1 MTNTSAPLRPSTK
14 QRTVIK
20 RKQQVQPMQGNES
33 LLRDALANGDAT
45 VLAMAFNVGVLIDAN
60 GATMDLQ
67 PASYA
72 IVMLHNNPP
81 HLHGLYGSQSP
92 AVEEPDDV
100 PATT

>member
-1 MTNTSAPLRPSTK
+1 MTNTSAQSRPPTK
-14 QRTVIK
+14 RATVIK
-20 RKQQVQPMQGNES
+20 RKPQVQNMQGNES

-45 VLAMAFNVGVLIDAN
+45 VLAMAFNVGVLVDAD

-81 HLHGLYGSQSP
+81 HLHGLYGSQTP
-92 AVEEPDDV
+92 AVDV
-100 PATT
+100 PA